1 MTQWNGLAITWL
13 GHAAVHIT
21 TPRGTEILIDPF
33 LEQNPKYPKGYKLPD
48 KLDLLLLTHGH
59 SDHIADAVSV
69 ARKHH
74 PQVVAIFELAQWI
87 GSKGVEDTVGMNL
100 GGSYKYEDVTVSM
113 VEARHSSSIQDGK
126 QTLYAGD
133 PAGFVIAA
141 EGAPVLYHAGDTS
154 LFSDMRIIKELY
166 APEAG
171 MIPIGDHYTMGPKA
185 AAMAASYL
193 GLKTVIPIHY
203 GTFPQLTGTPAELEE
218 HLKETR
224 ISVLTPEPGETLR

>member
-1 MTQWNGLAITWL
+1 MTKWNGLAITWL

-21 TPRGTEILIDPF
+21 TPQGTEILIDPF
-33 LEQNPKYPKGYKLPD
+33 LEQNPKYPKDYKLPG

-59 SDHIADAVSV
+59 SDHIADAVAV
-69 ARKHH
+69 AQKHH
-74 PQVVAIFELAQWI
+74 PQVVAIYELAQWI
-87 GSKGVEDTVGMNL
+87 GSKGIENTVGMNL
-100 GGSYKYEDVTVSM
+100 GGSYKHKDVTISM
-113 VEARHSSSIQDGK
+113 VEAHHSSSIQDGK

-166 APEAG
+166 APETG

-185 AAMAASYL
+185 AAIAAIYL

-218 HLKETR
+218 HLKGT
-224 ISVLTPEPGETLR
+224 ITKMIAPQPGETLR